1 MTFIGIDPGKDGG
14 VAMLTT
20 GVLWVHDTPTIKAGK
35 GHRYNTAAMADL
47 LRAEREDCFAV
58 LEMAR
63 AMPGQSSKTTAIQF
77 HGIGLWEGIL
87 VALQIPHVIITPQ
100 QWRKLLIG
108 GSPGAG
114 IADKTARTKA
124 LKASSFECAARLWPA
139 QAREFCGPKGGVKD
153 GRVEAAL
160 LAEYGRRTVG
170 GGT

>member
-1 MTFIGIDPGKDGG
+1 MTFIGIDPGKDGA
-14 VAMLTT
+14 VAFLSP
-20 GVLWVHDTPTIKAGK
+20 GGFAVFDTPTIDAGK
-35 GHRYNTAAMADL
+35 GRRYDIVSMAEL
-47 LRAEREDCFAV
+47 LRGCEHSHAV

-63 AMPGQSSKTTAIQF
+63 AMPGQSSKTTASQF
-77 HGIGLWEGIL
+77 HGIGVWEGLL
-87 VALQIPHVIITPQ
+87 VALEVPYTIVIPQ

-114 IADKTARTKA
+114 IADKAERTKA
-124 LKASSFECAARLWPA
+124 LKASSFECASRLWPGR
-139 QAREFCGPKGGVKD
+139 AREFTGPKGGIRD